1 MAHSQ
6 LLNWTK
12 LLYDTAQCLKTT
24 KNIFCFIN
32 KWFAVKMASVD
43 LLRFACNISKNEVIF
58 QHCDMACRILKWAR
72 NDWNLRKSNRR
83 SYSQTDF
90 TLEMSPSL
98 GRSSVRVRLVWK
110 YNSRKLQQ
118 HLSFCFHY
126 SFCLGDHKRKHQQPL
141 KQHLTKKARPHR
153 RIGKLFCFVFSY
165 HIYIVHFFVKV
176 EMKQNQSQK
185 SIKKSHFTT

>member
-1 MAHSQ
+1 
-6 LLNWTK
+6 
-12 LLYDTAQCLKTT
+12 
-24 KNIFCFIN
+24 
-32 KWFAVKMASVD
+32 MASVD
-43 LLRFACNISKNEVIF
+43 LFRFACNISKNEAIF

-98 GRSSVRVRLVWK
+98 GRSSVRVRWYESTTVENC
-110 YNSRKLQQ
+110 NSICLSVFITHFAWVTTKESISSLWSNIWQKKLDRTGG
-118 HLSFCFHY
+118 LENF
-126 SFCLGDHKRKHQQPL
+126 
-141 KQHLTKKARPHR
+141 
-153 RIGKLFCFVFSY
+153 FCFVFSY

-185 SIKKSHFTT
+185 SIKKSHFTTYPLILVLQEEIGPFWGSKSNLTN